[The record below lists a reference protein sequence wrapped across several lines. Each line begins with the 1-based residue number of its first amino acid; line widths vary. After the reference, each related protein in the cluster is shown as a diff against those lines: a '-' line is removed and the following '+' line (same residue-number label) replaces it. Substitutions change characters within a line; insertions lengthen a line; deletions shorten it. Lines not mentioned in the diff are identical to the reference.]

1 MKLVYTEGCTVTGL
15 SIGGKSP
22 ENMTLDEVK
31 DAFKG
36 MVDKI
41 LESSNG
47 DEDKDK
53 LVQTIMDL
61 LQSHG
66 KYKYLYHCEQCG
78 DSVVE
83 YTMTIKKNSRT

>member
-15 SIGGKSP
+15 SIGGESP
-22 ENMTLDEVK
+22 EDMTLDEVK
-31 DAFKG
+31 DAFRG
-36 MVDKI
+36 MTDKI
-41 LESSNG
+41 IETSKTK
-47 DEDKDK
+47 EDKDK
-53 LVQTIMDL
+53 LVQAMMDL

-83 YTMTIKKNSRT
+83 YTMSIKKNSRT